1 MSYLKENELI
11 LTTAKNVKEALKG
24 TRFQVYIKI
33 SEPDEP
39 YYEEEVSEAWK
50 EYLDLDLDYDTQIHR
65 CDERIY
71 GQGIA
76 IMDPTVQA
84 PRECG
89 KHFDY
94 KNPLMIFEENYENYN
109 QYTVT
114 RQVGYMYD
122 CIDPG
127 VDTKPFKDWRETYV
141 THKNLQAYIKDK
153 MLEDL
158 EILSAKT
165 KDLKELRESINLSQ
179 LKLTKGRY

>member
-11 LTTAKNVKEALKG
+11 LTTAKNVREALKG

-39 YYEEEVSEAWK
+39 YYEDEVSEAWK
-50 EYLDLDLDYDTQIHR
+50 EYLGLGLDDTQLHR

-84 PRECG
+84 PRKSG
-89 KHFDY
+89 KYFDY
-94 KNPLMIFEENYENYN
+94 KHPLMIFEENYENYN

-122 CIDPG
+122 CIDLDT
-127 VDTKPFKDWRETYV
+127 DTKPIKDWRETYV

-165 KDLKELRESINLSQ
+165 KALKELRESINLSQ

>member
-39 YYEEEVSEAWK
+39 YDEDELSEAWK
-50 EYLDLDLDYDTQIHR
+50 EYLELDLDDTQLHR

-76 IMDPTVQA
+76 IMDPTVQG
-84 PRECG
+84 PRDCG
-89 KHFDY
+89 KYFDY
-94 KNPLMIFEENYENYN
+94 KHPLMVFEENYENYN
-109 QYTVT
+109 QYSVT
-114 RQVGYMYD
+114 RQIGYMYD
-122 CIDPG
+122 FIDPG
-127 VDTKPFKDWRETYV
+127 VDTKPIKDWRETYV

-165 KDLKELRESINLSQ
+165 KALKELRESINLSS

>member
-39 YYEEEVSEAWK
+39 YYEDEVSEAWK
-50 EYLDLDLDYDTQIHR
+50 EYLDLGLDDTQLHR

-89 KHFDY
+89 KYFDY
-94 KNPLMIFEENYENYN
+94 KHPLMIFEENYENYN

-122 CIDPG
+122 CVNLDEN
-127 VDTKPFKDWRETYV
+127 TKPIKDWQETYV

-165 KDLKELRESINLSQ
+165 KVLKELRESINLSQ